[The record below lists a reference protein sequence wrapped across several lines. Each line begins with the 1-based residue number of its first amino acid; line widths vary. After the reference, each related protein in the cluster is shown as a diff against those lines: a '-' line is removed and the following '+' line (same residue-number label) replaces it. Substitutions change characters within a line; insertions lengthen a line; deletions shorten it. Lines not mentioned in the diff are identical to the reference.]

1 MIKNL
6 LFSTTAIFFLIGCGG
21 GASDESKSTTTNN
34 INTNN
39 TEEIVSTPKG
49 SYNLWD
55 YIVPNSSKTS
65 EFVIHSQQ
73 NGDRSY
79 RTSYAVK
86 TNRVEEIADYA
97 ENETTVYEI
106 HSDKITIKFLKD
118 GKPNGLYQLHSFAN
132 IGEVVTVRGS
142 DCKLAKHHDQYKL
155 DDKIFDDVIEIVCA
169 NQPGLYQ
176 KGVGEIAQINSG
188 KDYRVL
194 SN

>member
-21 GASDESKSTTTNN
+21 GTESESSTNN

-39 TEEIVSTPKG
+39 SQSIVSTPKG
-49 SYNLWD
+49 SYSLWD
-55 YIVPNSSKTS
+55 YIVPSSSKTS
-65 EFVIHSQQ
+65 EFSVHSQQ
-73 NGDRSY
+73 DGERTY

-97 ENETTVYEI
+97 ENETTIYEV

-155 DDKIFDDVIEIVCA
+155 DDKVFDDVIEIVCT

-176 KGVGEIAQINSG
+176 KNVGEIAQINSG

>member
-21 GASDESKSTTTNN
+21 GTESENTNN

-39 TEEIVSTPKG
+39 SQPIVSTPKG

-55 YIVPNSSKTS
+55 YIVPSSSKTS
-65 EFVIHSQQ
+65 EFSVHSQQ
-73 NGDRSY
+73 DGDRTY
-79 RTSYAVK
+79 RTNYAVK

-97 ENETTVYEI
+97 KNETTIYEI
-106 HSDKITIKFLKD
+106 HSDKITIKFIKD

-155 DDKIFDDVIEIVCA
+155 DDKVFDDVIEIVCA

-176 KGVGEIAQINSG
+176 KGIGEIAQINNG